1 MPSFKSHPVFY
12 TSLLVMGA
20 VSAGAAWLNFSQRGE
35 ISRLRTLI
43 DQQSGELSGYASSMP
58 FPSRENVAAVEQDR
72 KTIEALRD
80 EIRRSLSAKSE
91 LAETLAAAP
100 IPGSPTDAYFDIAN
114 FVERVRETAA
124 AAGVLVSPE
133 NRLGFAAYAST
144 GPDREIIPL
153 VFRQRQQVDYLL
165 GLLITARPREI
176 VSVQRQQPLT
186 ATQRQQIE
194 EALASGQPRPTFAS
208 GAQDAGDYFDINPMV
223 SAAKPGF
230 IETNAFRLTFDGTS
244 ASLRILLNALAKFEL
259 PVVVRS
265 VEVESLTRSDGGG
278 RPPPRRPESQVFGG
292 FGNAPEGGTSEAGQV
307 ELVKPLV
314 EQNDSR
320 FVVTVEF
327 VSLVDPNAEPVESS
341 EVQSAP
347 ANEAPNLAY

>member
-1 MPSFKSHPVFY
+1 
-12 TSLLVMGA
+12 MGA

-35 ISRLRTLI
+35 ISRLRSLI
-43 DQQSGELSGYASSMP
+43 DQQSAELSGYASSAP
-58 FPSRENVAAVEQDR
+58 FPSRDNVAAVEQDR
-72 KTIEALRD
+72 KVVEALRD
-80 EIRRSLSAKSE
+80 DIRRSLSAKTE
-91 LAETLAAAP
+91 LAESLAAATVP
-100 IPGSPTDAYFDIAN
+100 SSPTDAYFDIAN

-124 AAGVLVSPE
+124 AAGVVVSPD

-153 VFRQRQQVDYLL
+153 VFRQRQQADYLL
-165 GLLITARPREI
+165 GLLINARPREI

-186 ATQRQQIE
+186 ASQRQQIE
-194 EALASGQPRPTFAS
+194 EALASGQPRPTFSA
-208 GAQDAGDYFDINPMV
+208 GLQDGGDYFEINPMV

-244 ASLRILLNALAKFEL
+244 ASLRILLNALARFEL

-265 VEVESLTRSDGGG
+265 VEVASLTRSDSGS
-278 RPPPRRPESQVFGG
+278 RPPPRRPENRPFGG
-292 FGNAPEGGTSEAGQV
+292 FGGATDGGFGDNSQV

-320 FVVTVEF
+320 FVVTLEF
-327 VSLVDPNAEPVESS
+327 VSLVDKNAE
-341 EVQSAP
+341 QSGIDDAP
-347 ANEAPNLAY
+347 AAFAGDATPPTY